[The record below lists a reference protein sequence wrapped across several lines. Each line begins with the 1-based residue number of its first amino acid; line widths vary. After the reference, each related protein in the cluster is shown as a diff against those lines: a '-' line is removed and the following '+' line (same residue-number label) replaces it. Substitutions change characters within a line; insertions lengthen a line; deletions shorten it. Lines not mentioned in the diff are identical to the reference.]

1 MEKIRKHKKLA
12 LISLSAL
19 SILLL
24 VTILPNSF
32 ASLTPV
38 KSISF
43 ESENLNYE
51 ESESGSYKITKS
63 AEWIGKGKAR
73 ITFQVDTK
81 ELIKENTNT
90 DTILIIDTSGSMT
103 EDKLDKVKSDSIDLI
118 NKLLQKYQ

>member
-12 LISLSAL
+12 LISLSVL

-38 KSISF
+38 KSITI
-43 ESENLNYE
+43 ESEKLNYE
-51 ESESGSYKITKS
+51 ENESGSYKITKS

-90 DTILIIDTSGSMT
+90 DTILIIDISDSMT
-103 EDKLDKVKSDSIDLI
+103 GNKMDKVKQDSI
-118 NKLLQKYQ
+118 